1 MDPIRWSIN
10 KPVSVAVG
18 VILVVMFGLIGLGAI
33 PIQLTPTVD
42 RPNIEVTTRWPG
54 RSPQEIVDN
63 ITREQEKRL
72 KNVSNLKRMR
82 STSTEGQSTISLEFY
97 LGADI
102 SRALQEV
109 SDSLRQ
115 VPSYPAEVDEPTIK
129 AADGASENAIAWIIV
144 DVDPA
149 KRHKHPDFDITT
161 LYDAL
166 DKEVKPFLERID
178 GVAEVNVFGGRER
191 EVRVLLDPV
200 KLAQRRLT
208 FNEVIGAL
216 QAENRNISAGSIAEG
231 KRDYRVRIVGQFAT
245 EQDVLDT
252 IVAYRPAADSPG
264 AALKPVYVRDLGDVE
279 FGHAKKRGFVR
290 SLGQPCIAINA
301 VRQANANVVEVM
313 AELRKRLE
321 EVRSDILP
329 KLGGDVGP
337 DLRIRQVY
345 DETTY
350 IDSAI
355 DLVTTNLW
363 VGGIIATL
371 VLLVFLRSFTAT
383 GVVALAIPIS
393 VIGTFLAMVA
403 FGRTLNVISL
413 AGLAFATGMVVDNA
427 IVVLENTVRR
437 VRAGDSPRLAAYWG
451 AKEVWVAVLAS
462 TLTTVAVFVP
472 VLTIREEAGQLFR
485 DISLAIASAVMF
497 SLVVSIT
504 VIPSAGARLL
514 SAHKPESQ
522 RSALRRGFDR
532 LFGLAPLL
540 QRLAD
545 RLADALLWLMTGWRG
560 WTLRPAIVVAMAAL
574 SLWGSMK
581 LMPPLDYLPTGNR
594 NLVFGGLLI
603 PPGYSVEQQ
612 ESIATRIEQQIRPY
626 IEVDADDRA
635 AVAALPPIPRFPPTL
650 PPYDPVPINNF
661 FIAGFN
667 GGMFCGATSAW
678 PQVVIPVGGVLTNA
692 MNTIPDAYGGARQ
705 SAIFGRGVGGGNSVK
720 VEISGPDLSRVV
732 AAAQFMFMTA
742 GAEQGGYGMRNVQP
756 EPSNFLLGQ
765 PEATVR
771 LNQHGRE
778 LGLTVRDVG
787 VAVRGLFDGAFV
799 DDFRLGGDTVDM
811 VLLPRGGRLEYQEQL
826 AAVPVATPAGPVVPL
841 DTVVT
846 LERTTA
852 PQAIQRSEEL
862 PSVTINIAPPVGVTV
877 DEVMTRVREDFLPR
891 AERAGLI
898 DASMRVRLEGTAA
911 SLDEVRAALFGKAT
925 PGAPLA
931 DWQKG
936 VLWVCAGLCALGLL
950 AAAYSLARG
959 LGLLARRG
967 GSRPTRSGAF
977 YGAVGVLL
985 LTTIVVGLLAGV
997 TSQPQFLTARFIWAL
1012 LVTYLL
1018 MCSVFES
1025 FLYPLVIMFSVPL
1038 AVVGGF
1044 AGLRIVHNIT
1054 LADPTIAPQQLDVLT
1069 MLGFVILIGTVVNN
1083 AILIVEQSL
1092 NFENPGRYGAEG
1104 ERMPLFRAIRA
1115 SVASRFRPIFM
1126 TTCTTLGGMLPLVVA
1141 PGSGSEMYRGLGAVV
1156 LGGLACSTVF
1166 TLVLVPL
1173 VFSLVA
1179 QMKEGVIAAFGQ
1191 PTDRTLIEDRPARPA
1206 RAAPAAAAHADGSPA
1221 PAHNGERSATAAGDA
1236 VRSSEAGRGV

>member
-10 KPVSVAVG
+10 KPVSVSVG

-42 RPNIEVTTRWPG
+42 RPIIEVTTQWPG
-54 RSPQEIVDN
+54 RSPQEVVDN

-72 KNVSNLKRMR
+72 KNVSNLKRML
-82 STSTEGQSTISLEFY
+82 STSTEGQAMISLEFY
-97 LGADI
+97 LGADL

-115 VPSYPAEVDEPTIK
+115 VPAYPSEVDEPTIK

-144 DVDPA
+144 DLDPA
-149 KRHKHPDFDITT
+149 AAHKHPDFDITT
-161 LYDAL
+161 LFDAL
-166 DKEVKPFLERID
+166 DKEVKPYLERID
-178 GVAEVNVFGGRER
+178 GVAEVNIFGGRER

-200 KLAQRRLT
+200 KLAQRSLT

-231 KRDYRVRIVGQFAT
+231 KRDYRVRIVGQFVT
-245 EQDVLDT
+245 EDDVLGT
-252 IVAYRPAADSPG
+252 IVAYRPAADG
-264 AALKPVYVRDLGDVE
+264 TGTTLKPVYVRDLGSVE
-279 FGHAKKRGFVR
+279 FGHTKKRGFVR

-301 VRQANANVVEVM
+301 VRQANANVVQVM
-313 AELRKRLE
+313 SDLRGRLE
-321 EVRSDILP
+321 EVRTDILP
-329 KLGGDVGP
+329 KLGGAAGP

-355 DLVTTNLW
+355 DLVTENLW
-363 VGGIIATL
+363 FGGLIATG
-371 VLLVFLRSFTAT
+371 VLLIFLRSFTAT

-437 VRAGDSPRLAAYWG
+437 VRMGNAPLEAAYWG

-462 TLTTVAVFVP
+462 TLTTIAVFVP
-472 VLTIREEAGQLFR
+472 VLTIQEEAGQLFG
-485 DISLAIASAVMF
+485 DIALAIAAAVLF

-504 VIPSAGARLL
+504 VIPAASARLL
-514 SAHKPESQ
+514 THPKPESEK
-522 RSALRRGFDR
+522 SALRRGFDR
-532 LFGLAPLL
+532 LFGLAPAL
-540 QRLAD
+540 QWVAERTGDL
-545 RLADALLWLMTGWRG
+545 LLWLMSGWRG
-560 WTLRPAIVVAMAAL
+560 WTLRPALIVGMAAI

-581 LMPPLDYLPTGNR
+581 LMPPLDYLPVGNR

-612 ESIATRIEQQIRPY
+612 ESIATRIEEQIRPY
-626 IEVDADDRA
+626 IEADPDNKA
-635 AVAALPPIPRFPPTL
+635 AMASLPPIFRFEAPQSPF
-650 PPYDPVPINNF
+650 DPVPINNF

-678 PQVVIPVGGVLTNA
+678 PETVIPVGSALTNA
-692 MNTIPDAYGGARQ
+692 MNTIPDAFGGARQ

-732 AAAQFMFMTA
+732 AAAQFMFLTA
-742 GAEQGGYGMRNVQP
+742 GAEASRGGYGMRNVQP

-771 LNQHGRE
+771 LNQQGRE

-811 VLLPRGGRLEYQEQL
+811 VLLPSRGRLEYQEQL
-826 AAVPVATPAGPVVPL
+826 ASVPVATPAGRIVPL

-852 PQAIQRSEEL
+852 PQAIQRAEEL
-862 PSVTINIAPPVGVTV
+862 PAVTISIAPPVGITV
-877 DEVMTRVREDFLPR
+877 DEVMMRVRDDFLPK
-891 AERAGLI
+891 AEAAGLI

-911 SLDEVRAALFGKAT
+911 SLDEVRASLFGKART
-925 PGAPLA
+925 GVPLA
-931 DWQKG
+931 GWQRG
-936 VLWVCAGLCALGLL
+936 VLYFCAGLCVLGVL
-950 AAAYSLARG
+950 AAAYAFARG
-959 LGLLARRG
+959 LGLMARRG
-967 GSRPTRSGAF
+967 RVRKSGAF
-977 YGAVGVLL
+977 YGAVGALL
-985 LTTIVVGLLAGV
+985 LTTVVVGLLAGV
-997 TSQPQFLTARFIWAL
+997 TWQPQLLTARFVWAL

-1025 FLYPLVIMFSVPL
+1025 FLYPLIIMFSVPL

-1044 AGLRIVHNIT
+1044 AGLRIVHDIT

-1069 MLGFVILIGTVVNN
+1069 MLGFIILIGTVVNN

-1092 NFENPGRYGAEG
+1092 NFEDPERFGAEG
-1104 ERMPLFRAIRA
+1104 RRMPIFNAIRA
-1115 SVASRFRPIFM
+1115 SVTSRFRPIFM
-1126 TTCTTLGGMLPLVVA
+1126 TTATTLGGMLPLVVS

-1156 LGGLACSTVF
+1156 LGGLLCSTVF
-1166 TLVLVPL
+1166 TLLLVPL
-1173 VFSLVA
+1173 VFSLVV
-1179 QMKEGVIAAFGQ
+1179 QMQEGLKAAMGR
-1191 PTDRTLIEDRPARPA
+1191 PSTRMLIEEPASGSQTATAGAPTA
-1206 RAAPAAAAHADGSPA
+1206 RAGSDTPDKPQHSAAENGAAPAAHSKAAD
-1221 PAHNGERSATAAGDA
+1221 
-1236 VRSSEAGRGV
+1236 

>member
-166 DKEVKPFLERID
+166 DKEVKPYLERIG

-231 KRDYRVRIVGQFAT
+231 KRDYRVRIVGQFTT

-252 IVAYRPAADSPG
+252 IVAYRPAADAPG

-279 FGHAKKRGFVR
+279 FGHTKKRGFVR
-290 SLGQPCIAINA
+290 SLGQPCIAIN
-301 VRQANANVVEVM
+301 VIRQANANVVEVM
-313 AELRKRLE
+313 AELRSRLD
-321 EVRSDILP
+321 EVRADILP
-329 KLGGDVGP
+329 KLGGEVGP

-345 DETTY
+345 DETRC

-355 DLVTTNLW
+355 DLVSTGLW
-363 VGGIIATL
+363 VGGVIAAL

-403 FGRTLNVISL
+403 SAHAQRHLARRACLRDRHGRRQRDRR
-413 AGLAFATGMVVDNA
+413 AR
-427 IVVLENTVRR
+427 EHQRR
-437 VRAGDSPRLAAYWG
+437 VRSGDSPRLAAYWA

-485 DISLAIASAVMF
+485 DISLAIAAAVLF

-504 VIPSAGARLL
+504 VIPSANARLL
-514 SAHKPESQ
+514 SAHRPDHE
-522 RSALRRGFDR
+522 RSALRRNFDR

-545 RLADALLWLMTGWRG
+545 RVADGLLWIMTGWRG
-560 WTLRPAIVVAMAAL
+560 WTLRPAIIIAMASL
-574 SLWGSMK
+574 SLWGSMR

-626 IEVDADDRA
+626 IEVDAADRA
-635 AVAALPPIPRFPPTL
+635 AVAALPPIPRFPPGMA
-650 PPYDPVPINNF
+650 PFEPVPINNF

-678 PQVVIPVGGVLTNA
+678 PEVVIPVGGVLTNA
-692 MNTIPDAYGGARQ
+692 MNTIPDAFGGARQ

-720 VEISGPDLSRVV
+720 IEISGPDLPRVI
-732 AAAQFMFMTA
+732 AAAQFMFLTA

-787 VAVRGLFDGAFV
+787 VAVRGLFDGAFI

-811 VLLPRGGRLEYQEQL
+811 VLLPRCGRLEYQEQL

-846 LERTTA
+846 LERTTRRRRSA
-852 PQAIQRSEEL
+852 ARGTAIGHDQHR
-862 PSVTINIAPPVGVTV
+862 PAGRHNRRRG
-877 DEVMTRVREDFLPR
+877 RVRREEFLPR
-891 AERAGLI
+891 AQAAGLI
-898 DASMRVRLEGTAA
+898 DSSMRIRLEGTAA
-911 SLDEVRAALFGKAT
+911 SLDEVRGRLRTGADRCAACELAAGK
-925 PGAPLA
+925 
-931 DWQKG
+931 
-936 VLWVCAGLCALGLL
+936 LWLCAGLC
-950 AAAYSLARG
+950 
-959 LGLLARRG
+959 
-967 GSRPTRSGAF
+967 
-977 YGAVGVLL
+977 
-985 LTTIVVGLLAGV
+985 
-997 TSQPQFLTARFIWAL
+997 
-1012 LVTYLL
+1012 
-1018 MCSVFES
+1018 
-1025 FLYPLVIMFSVPL
+1025 
-1038 AVVGGF
+1038 
-1044 AGLRIVHNIT
+1044 
-1054 LADPTIAPQQLDVLT
+1054 
-1069 MLGFVILIGTVVNN
+1069 
-1083 AILIVEQSL
+1083 
-1092 NFENPGRYGAEG
+1092 
-1104 ERMPLFRAIRA
+1104 
-1115 SVASRFRPIFM
+1115 
-1126 TTCTTLGGMLPLVVA
+1126 
-1141 PGSGSEMYRGLGAVV
+1141 
-1156 LGGLACSTVF
+1156 
-1166 TLVLVPL
+1166 VLVCSQRRTRL
-1173 VFSLVA
+1173 REA
-1179 QMKEGVIAAFGQ
+1179 WGCCRGV
-1191 PTDRTLIEDRPARPA
+1191 RA
-1206 RAAPAAAAHADGSPA
+1206 RACRVRVRSMA
-1221 PAHNGERSATAAGDA
+1221 RSA
-1236 VRSSEAGRGV
+1236 SCC

>member
-166 DKEVKPFLERID
+166 DKEVKPYLERIG

-252 IVAYRPAADSPG
+252 IVAYRPAADAPG

-279 FGHAKKRGFVR
+279 FGHTKKRGFVR
-290 SLGQPCIAINA
+290 SLGQPCIAINTI
-301 VRQANANVVEVM
+301 RQANANVVEVM
-313 AELRKRLE
+313 AELRSRLD
-321 EVRSDILP
+321 EVRADILP
-329 KLGGDVGP
+329 KLGGEVGP

-355 DLVTTNLW
+355 DLVSTNLW

-472 VLTIREEAGQLFR
+472 VLTIKEEAGQLFR
-485 DISLAIASAVMF
+485 DISLAIAAAVLF

-514 SAHKPESQ
+514 SVHRPDHE
-522 RSALRRGFDR
+522 RSALRRNFDR

-545 RLADALLWLMTGWRG
+545 RVADGLMWIMTGWRG
-560 WTLRPAIVVAMAAL
+560 WTLRPAIIIAMASL

-626 IEVDADDRA
+626 IEVDAADRA
-635 AVAALPPIPRFPPTL
+635 AVAALPPIPRFPPGMA
-650 PPYDPVPINNF
+650 PFEPVPINNF

-678 PQVVIPVGGVLTNA
+678 PEVVIPVGGVLTNA
-692 MNTIPDAYGGARQ
+692 MNTIPDAFGGARQ

-720 VEISGPDLSRVV
+720 IEISGPDLSRVI
-732 AAAQFMFMTA
+732 AAAQFMFLTA

-787 VAVRGLFDGAFV
+787 VAVRGLFDGAFI

-811 VLLPRGGRLEYQEQL
+811 VLLPRSGRLEYQEQL

-862 PSVTINIAPPVGVTV
+862 PSVTISIAPPVGITV

-891 AERAGLI
+891 AQAAGLI

-911 SLDEVRAALFGKAT
+911 SLDEVRAALFGQAQT
-925 PGAPLA
+925 GAPLA
-931 DWQKG
+931 GWQRG
-936 VLWVCAGLCALGLL
+936 LLWVCGGLCVLGAL
-950 AAAYSLARG
+950 AAAYSFARG
-959 LGLLARRG
+959 FGLLARRG
-967 GSRPTRSGAF
+967 RVPRSGAF
-977 YGAVGVLL
+977 YGAVSIML
-985 LTTIVVGLLAGV
+985 LTTVVVGLLAGV
-997 TSQPQFLTARFIWAL
+997 TTQPQFMTARFVWAL

-1044 AGLRIVHNIT
+1044 AGLRIVHDIT

-1083 AILIVEQSL
+1083 SILIVEQSL
-1092 NFENPGRYGAEG
+1092 NFEDPRRYGAEG
-1104 ERMPLFRAIRA
+1104 ERMPIFRAIRA

-1126 TTCTTLGGMLPLVVA
+1126 TTCTTLGGMLPLVVS

-1166 TLVLVPL
+1166 TLLLVPL
-1173 VFSLVA
+1173 VFSLVV
-1179 QMKEGVIAAFGQ
+1179 QMKEGVNAAFGRASERMILD
-1191 PTDRTLIEDRPARPA
+1191 PVPAGMTGIAIPASATRPDPA
-1206 RAAPAAAAHADGSPA
+1206 PSPSNGDGVLAAAK
-1221 PAHNGERSATAAGDA
+1221 ATAPTTEPPKSA
-1236 VRSSEAGRGV
+1236 